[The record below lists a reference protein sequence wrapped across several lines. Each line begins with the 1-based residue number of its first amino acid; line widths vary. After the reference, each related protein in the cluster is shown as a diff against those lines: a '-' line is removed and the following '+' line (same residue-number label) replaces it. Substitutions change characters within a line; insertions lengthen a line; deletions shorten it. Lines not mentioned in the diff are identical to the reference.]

1 MRAGDVTTAR
11 IREGAIFIRPISV
24 WDTTGTLGELYIE
37 IIMLFPLAVRRVMG
51 CKAPRQAPGVPRYV
65 HAERV
70 PLHPNVSRRSAPSSD
85 NQMSLLGNSGRR
97 AAIPGFFPVC
107 KTGVVTP
114 WV

>member
-1 MRAGDVTTAR
+1 VRAGHVTTAR

-24 WDTTGTLGELYIE
+24 WDTIGTLGGLYIE

-70 PLHPNVSRRSAPSSD
+70 PLHPNVFRRSA
-85 NQMSLLGNSGRR
+85 
-97 AAIPGFFPVC
+97 
-107 KTGVVTP
+107 TP
-114 WV
+114 R